1 MGKNG
6 YKRVRGTI
14 NVRYSMEGRVRKG
27 RNDKSEILDRRKKY
41 AIRTFL
47 STEAVALSNLFFYV

>member
-1 MGKNG
+1 
-6 YKRVRGTI
+6 
-14 NVRYSMEGRVRKG
+14 MEGRVRKG

-47 STEAVALSNLFFYV
+47 SAEAVAVSNLFFYV